1 MDLETSL
8 KTLFTAQ
15 DNLRTPRGV
24 NDPDYISQNMQ
35 RLAIASGAVEQ
46 HLAEYERD
54 YELELGRL
62 LGQYLV
68 TEGVP
73 VTAADR
79 RVKIELA
86 KQKAEITYLSR
97 IVSSAW
103 KLTSIAQ
110 SRHNH
115 LTKEFKMG
123 GTVT

>member
-1 MDLETSL
+1 MNLETSL

-24 NDPDYISQNMQ
+24 NDPDYISENMQ

-54 YELELGRL
+54 YELELGKR

-68 TEGVP
+68 TEGVSA
-73 VTAADR
+73 TLADK
-79 RVKIELA
+79 RVRIDLA
-86 KQKAEITYLSR
+86 KQKSEITYLSR

-115 LTKEFKMG
+115 LTKDFRMG
-123 GTVT
+123 STTT